1 LFSNINN
8 EITAAARCFQ
18 LDAFSNTYHAY
29 MCTKAVAKQMLLGVA
44 RYVNYASTLLD
55 DNGTTMFFVF

>member
-1 LFSNINN
+1 
-8 EITAAARCFQ
+8 
-18 LDAFSNTYHAY
+18 